1 VGNGFFREG
10 DPVNCYPFIEAEKAS
25 NHNVKRA
32 CEQLKVSRS
41 AYYADRTSRRSSRE
55 QRDAVL
61 TGKIARIH
69 DDSRQTY
76 GSPRVQHE
84 LQAQGE
90 RCSRKRGRAADARSR
105 PARPNTQGAGGR
117 PPSPIQAAAQRP
129 DLIGRDFGIAPAQP
143 GQPDRRWCGD
153 ITYIRTAAHLSAIL
167 SNSPLQ
173 Y

>member
-1 VGNGFFREG
+1 
-10 DPVNCYPFIEAEKAS
+10 VNCYPFIEAEKAS

-32 CEQLKVSRS
+32 CEQLLVSRS
-41 AYYADRTSRRSSRE
+41 GYYADRTSGPSSRE

-90 RCSRKRGRAADARSR
+90 RCSRKRVARLMREADRHGRTPRRWRKTTIAD
-105 PARPNTQGAGGR
+105 PV
-117 PPSPIQAAAQRP
+117 AAQRP
-129 DLIGRDFGIAPAQP
+129 DLIGRDFGIDPAQP